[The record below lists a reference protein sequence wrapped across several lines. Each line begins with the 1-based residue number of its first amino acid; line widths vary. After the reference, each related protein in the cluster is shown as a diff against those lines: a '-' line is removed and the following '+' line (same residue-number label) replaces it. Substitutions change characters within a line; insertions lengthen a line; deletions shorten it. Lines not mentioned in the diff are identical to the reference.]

1 MPFINDPQGREEV
14 EKVSRRLKLPV
25 WKSFCKGN
33 FRKWWNEWWDKI
45 DTFAEEIEAIEIKA
59 GTGLKGGGNLT
70 ENRTLSLKKATRT
83 ELGGVII
90 GNSLNYNEATGVIDA
105 TDIKEELKGKVSKT
119 GDGVSGNLTMTGTA
133 PIEIDVT
140 SFTGSWSRGIN
151 YIKNGN
157 IIGTIGAL
165 GNDAEL
171 TQLYL
176 SHGTGEPEIKI
187 LDGDVVILSTRLNT
201 SVKELVGSVNE
212 LNNKKMEGSMLATI
226 LGTEYKGDIQTPG
239 LKEKGKI
246 YSSTTSNAFFMCT
259 VGTNVDYVDY
269 RYFTGASIGD
279 LVRKVYS
286 NTKSV
291 LTPGQG
297 YNVTYKQVNE
307 RLVWLTYENL
317 LTANNFGVEYNLP
330 FQVDAI
336 AMARATSQGSNNYI
350 KVLDGLTSS
359 TFRLM
364 SSNTVADAKVELLV
378 YATNSLIDW

>member
-1 MPFINDPQGREEV
+1 MDNKL
-14 EKVSRRLKLPV
+14 EKGTYPGTA
-25 WKSFCKGN
+25 KGI
-33 FRKWWNEWWDKI
+33 KNEI
-45 DTFAEEIEAIEIKA
+45 D
-59 GTGLKGGGNLT
+59 
-70 ENRTLSLKKATRT
+70 
-83 ELGGVII
+83 
-90 GNSLNYNEATGVIDA
+90 
-105 TDIKEELKGKVSKT
+105 GKVSKA
-119 GDGVSGNLTMTGTA
+119 GDTVSGNLIMTGTS
-133 PIEIDVT
+133 PIEINV
-140 SFTGSWSRGIN
+140 SNFTGTWGRGIN

-157 IIGTIGAL
+157 VIGTIGAL
-165 GNDAEL
+165 GNDSGL
-171 TQLYL
+171 THLYM
-176 SHGTGEPEIKI
+176 SHGTGEPELEV
-187 LDGDVVILSTRLNT
+187 LDGDVIILSTRLNT
-201 SVKELVGSVNE
+201 SVKELVGAINE

-226 LGTEYKGDIQTPG
+226 LGTEYKGSVQTPG

-259 VGTNVDYVDY
+259 VDTNVDYVDY
-269 RYFTGASIGD
+269 RYFVGASIGD

-317 LTANNFGVEYNLP
+317 LTSNNFGVEYNLP

-336 AMARATSQGSNNYI
+336 AMARATSQGTNNYI

-364 SSNTVADAKVELLV
+364 STSTVNDAKVELLV